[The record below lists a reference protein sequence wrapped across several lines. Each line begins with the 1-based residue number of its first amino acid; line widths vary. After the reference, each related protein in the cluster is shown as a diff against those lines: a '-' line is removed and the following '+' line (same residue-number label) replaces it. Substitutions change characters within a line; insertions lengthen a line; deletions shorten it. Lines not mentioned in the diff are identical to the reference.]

1 MRPMPRVN
9 TISLNSRKV
18 GLLGTSA
25 LVCLALAAPVMATDF
40 VITSSDNTINGNIGD
55 TAIAGTPDTISLG
68 IALTTTGNTLVGIAT
83 SGNAN
88 KINIS
93 KTGSIT
99 TDGDDSS
106 GIHNDGDSNT
116 TTVSGSITTG
126 PGTRSGGIWNE
137 GGSNKTTMSGSI
149 TTTGLSGV
157 GIYNEG
163 DSNTTT
169 MSGSITAT
177 GSNADGIFNE
187 GASNTVTI
195 SGTVS
200 ATGTGASALRN
211 EGGSGNT
218 FILDEGATI
227 IGAITAEPLDNL
239 VKNNKLTLNLGQ
251 ASSYAYSVGGDGE
264 GTGKRQWT
272 FTDQDGRTAV
282 ATTNGTNCIANLT
295 VCNLVTAVGSGN
307 AIEQDELQFGMNSSM
322 IGSLEFGSG
331 QAKAPTEATPSTQT
345 GPVTV

>member
-1 MRPMPRVN
+1 MLRVN
-9 TISLNSRKV
+9 TISLKSRKV

-25 LVCLALAAPVMATDF
+25 LVCLALSTPVMAADF

-106 GIHNDGDSNT
+106 GIHNDGDSNE

-149 TTTGLSGV
+149 T
-157 GIYNEG
+157 
-163 DSNTTT
+163 
-169 MSGSITAT
+169 AT

-187 GASNTVTI
+187 GASNIVTI

-239 VKNNKLTLNLGQ
+239 VKNNKLTQNQFTSRYRLRLVVANTKC
-251 ASSYAYSVGGDGE
+251 YCFP
-264 GTGKRQWT
+264 KR
-272 FTDQDGRTAV
+272 R
-282 ATTNGTNCIANLT
+282 L
-295 VCNLVTAVGSGN
+295 
-307 AIEQDELQFGMNSSM
+307 
-322 IGSLEFGSG
+322 
-331 QAKAPTEATPSTQT
+331 
-345 GPVTV
+345 